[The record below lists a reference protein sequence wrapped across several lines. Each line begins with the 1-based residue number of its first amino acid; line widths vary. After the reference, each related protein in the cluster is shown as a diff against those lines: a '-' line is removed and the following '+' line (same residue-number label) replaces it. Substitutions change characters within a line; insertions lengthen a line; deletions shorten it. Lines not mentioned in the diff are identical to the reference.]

1 MGVVVERGSARCP
14 RCVAVAKYAF
24 IEAELDTVRYEVHC
38 HACGEVYSEVNSL
51 APPGPTERALA
62 TLPPLPTPQVPR
74 RAAWL
79 GYLAPLGRAAER
91 LRDRVRLGLP
101 AGWLAPEPAASG
113 ERGPNA

>member
-24 IEAELDTVRYEVHC
+24 IEGELDVVRYEVHC

-62 TLPPLPTPQVPR
+62 PLPPLPTSQNQR
-74 RAAWL
+74 RASW
-79 GYLAPLGRAAER
+79 LAPFGRAAER
-91 LRDRVRLGLP
+91 VRGRVRLGLP
-101 AGWLAPEPAASG
+101 TGLLAAEPAASG
-113 ERGPNA
+113 DRGPNA